1 MLSFDFQTQNI
12 VTKEESLKNQEEIAK
27 NENSVKVVK
36 IQKIKGK
43 LTSSGEDIY
52 FKINA
57 GPNMFKTLFIEDAK
71 KDFILTLNQDFYT
84 ENTENKIIF
93 AAYDKDLLKDDVL
106 GFCNLPLKGLSTGT
120 KTLKLTPQ

>member
-57 GPNMFKTLFIEDAK
+57 GPNMFKT
-71 KDFILTLNQDFYT
+71 
-84 ENTENKIIF
+84 
-93 AAYDKDLLKDDVL
+93 
-106 GFCNLPLKGLSTGT
+106 
-120 KTLKLTPQ
+120 